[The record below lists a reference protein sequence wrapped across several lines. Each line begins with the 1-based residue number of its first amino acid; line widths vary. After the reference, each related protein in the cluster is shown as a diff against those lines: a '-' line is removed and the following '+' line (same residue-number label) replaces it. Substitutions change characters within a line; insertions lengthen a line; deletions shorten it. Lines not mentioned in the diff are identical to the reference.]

1 MKRIISMLLIVVA
14 LFSLLPMAVAAAEN
28 ETFRFELSIDGSET
42 KEVKQGDII
51 TVVLRLKRTDAN
63 ENYTMYAMQ
72 DEIRYDSTFFE
83 LVEGSAVLSKGIETT
98 DISMRDNYREFYMN
112 YLSTS
117 GGETWEADTMVGS
130 FQLRVIADSGVTK
143 ITNEDYLVS
152 NQDGSGSFQCEANEL
167 TVILSTECTIRFE
180 SNGGTKVPDQTAQ
193 YGEKIVKPED
203 PTREGYVFD
212 GWYSDL
218 DRTTLWNFDTDTVTG
233 NQTLYA
239 GWKEAE
245 AEPIVPDP
253 SDRDYTILY
262 LIALALLLL
271 ILIVALLPRR
281 KVTFNTM
288 GGSEIKSMRV
298 RKNGCLKEPKQTRKH
313 RQVFGGWYKDEACTI
328 AWDFKNDK
336 VTEDIVL
343 FAKWI

>member
-1 MKRIISMLLIVVA
+1 MKRILSALLVMIV
-14 LFSLLPMAVAAAEN
+14 LTGLLPMAVAAAEN
-28 ETFRFELSIDGSET
+28 ETFKFELSIDGSET
-42 KEVKQGDII
+42 KEAKQGEII
-51 TVVLRLKRTDAN
+51 TVVLRLKRTDVN

-117 GGETWEADTMVGS
+117 GGVTWEADTMVGS

-152 NQDGSGSFQCEANEL
+152 NQDGSGSFRCEANEL

-180 SNGGTKVPDQTAQ
+180 SNGGTKVPDQTAR

-203 PTREGYVFD
+203 PTREGFEFD

-233 NQTLYA
+233 NLTLYA
-239 GWKEAE
+239 GWQETTVAPGVSGE
-245 AEPIVPDP
+245 DSNVW
-253 SDRDYTILY
+253 Y
-262 LIALALLLL
+262 LIGLALLILL
-271 ILIVALLPRR
+271 FIVILLLPRKR
-281 KVTFNTM
+281 VTFNTM
-288 GGSEIKSMRV
+288 GGSEIKSVRV
-298 RKNGCLKEPKQTRKH
+298 LKNSKIKAPGPTRKY
-313 RQVFGGWYKDEACTI
+313 RQVFCGWYKDEACTI
-328 AWDFKNDK
+328 PWDFKNDK
-336 VTEDIVL
+336 VVENIVL